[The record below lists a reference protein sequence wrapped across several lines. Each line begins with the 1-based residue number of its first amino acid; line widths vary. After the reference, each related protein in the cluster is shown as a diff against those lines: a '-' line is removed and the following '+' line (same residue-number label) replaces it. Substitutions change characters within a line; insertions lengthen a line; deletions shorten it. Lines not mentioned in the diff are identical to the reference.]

1 MSKHVIFSRNNNNG
15 TLSNERI
22 MQLAPAV
29 FATSKHERLTDRYV
43 SLHTS
48 DIIPV
53 MQDYGYEPVQ
63 AAQRR
68 ARGTGVLGEHSHH
81 MVAFAKPADVDS
93 GIGFRPEIILYNSH
107 DGSGA
112 VRLFAG
118 CFRFICSNGIIAG
131 EGFASR
137 SYHNKGLL
145 AFEDILRSTV
155 EKLPN
160 MLARIEF
167 MRTVRLSQQQVMDMA
182 AQCVATRWDMYD
194 GQERGSYATE
204 YTIRDVVKAQ
214 RNEDTYQDAWTVFNR
229 LQENVLRGNVFIKS
243 LTDKGTT
250 ERKARPIANI
260 KEHVRINSELWNI
273 ADEYSTAAA

>member
-1 MSKHVIFSRNNNNG
+1 MSKHIIFSRNNNG
-15 TLSNERI
+15 SALSTERI

-29 FATSKHERLTDRYV
+29 FATSKAERLTDRYV

-53 MQDYGYEPVQ
+53 MADYGYEPVQ

-68 ARGTGVLGEHSHH
+68 SRGTGVLGEHSHH
-81 MVAFAKPADVDS
+81 MVAFAKPADVANVD
-93 GIGFRPEIILYNSH
+93 GFRPEIILYNSH
-107 DGSGA
+107 DGSGS

-131 EGFASR
+131 EGFSSR

-145 AFEDILRSTV
+145 AFEDILRNTV

-160 MLARIEF
+160 MLARIEQ
-167 MRTVRLSQQQVMDMA
+167 MRSVGLSSADVYDMA
-182 AQCVATRWDMYD
+182 VKCIQTRWEFHKD
-194 GQERGSYATE
+194 QERGSYATRS
-204 YTIRDVVKAQ
+204 TILDVMKSQ
-214 RNEDTYQDAWTVFNR
+214 RREDESPDAWTVFNR

-250 ERKARPIANI
+250 ERKARPITNI

-273 ADEYSTAAA
+273 ADEYVAA